1 MESLSKKKNGQSG
14 SRQITLY
21 KCQKGQIDF
30 SILLVVTT
38 LCAFGLVMAFSAS
51 YYYAL
56 HYSGANYDGYYYVK
70 RQAVYL
76 AVGYPLMIGISF
88 LNYRFI
94 KKVAPLALLVSLAL
108 LVAVLLFGA
117 EKNGGKRWLELGGV
131 SIQPSEIAKFGL
143 IIYMSAYMADHK
155 SDMKTLKKGMIPMLA
170 VIVGVCFFIF
180 LQPNMSMSVIV
191 AFIGIV
197 LLFLGGADLKY
208 FLILGGVAIV
218 AFFVLAMAADYRA
231 SRMIS
236 FTDPFADPKGSG
248 YQLIQSFYAIGSGGW
263 FGKGLGNSYQKLM
276 YLTYAES
283 DFIFAIVCEEFGVV
297 GATVVILAYTWIVY
311 RGLRCAMLCEN
322 HFGRLLAAG
331 ISIVFGLQVFINIAV
346 VSGLAPTTGQPL
358 PFISVGGTSLIIFL
372 AAIGI
377 LLNITRETTGY

>member
-1 MESLSKKKNGQSG
+1 METRTAGKQREARKGV
-14 SRQITLY
+14 TLY
-21 KCQKGQIDF
+21 KCQKGQMDF
-30 SILLVVTT
+30 SILIAVTA
-38 LCAFGLVMAFSAS
+38 LCAFGLVMAFSSS

-76 AVGYPLMIGISF
+76 AIGYPVMILLSRF
-88 LNYRFI
+88 NYRMV
-94 KKVAPLALLVSLAL
+94 KKLSPVALLISLGL
-108 LVAVLLFGA
+108 LVAVLLFGDV
-117 EKNGGKRWLELGGV
+117 KNGGKRWLDFAGV
-131 SIQPSEIAKFGL
+131 SIQPSEVAKFGL
-143 IIYMSAYMADHK
+143 IFYMCDYMADHRNEMR
-155 SDMKTLKKGMIPMLA
+155 SFKKGMLPMLF
-170 VIVGVCFFIF
+170 VIVLVCFFIF
-180 LQPNMSMSVIV
+180 EQPNMSMAVIV

-208 FLILGGVAIV
+208 FLILGGVAVV
-218 AFFVLAMAADYRA
+218 AFFVLANAADYRA
-231 SRMIS
+231 DRMAS
-236 FTDPFADPKGSG
+236 FTDPWSDPKGSG

-297 GATVVILAYTWIVY
+297 GASLIVLVYTFIVY
-311 RGLRCAMLCEN
+311 RGIRCAMLCQN

-331 ISIVFGLQVFINIAV
+331 ISIVFGLQVFINVAV

-372 AAIGI
+372 GAIGI
-377 LLNITRETTGY
+377 LLNITRETSGL